1 MSWTIVGKHI
11 AILQDNKVAH
21 LEAEDVYRAFKQG
34 GFLFNNV
41 EQGNIEDSFPDISWS
56 TISKYAEIDIF
67 HYGNEITLS
76 VHIEDAEVEFV
87 AGKILDQIIIDG
99 NWFYIAN
106 VEELNEILDGLG
118 INSTGKIDV
127 HTYVELVK
135 RNFRENVITDH
146 SEGTSL
152 VFDLDYVKPKELKA
166 DLFEYQKKGY
176 MWLDYM
182 LANCS
187 GAILGDEMGLGK
199 TLQAIALI
207 LKRANEGKKS
217 LVVAP
222 VSLLDNW
229 ENECAKFAPSIK
241 VLVHHGMKRTG
252 TPNTFEKYDLVVTS
266 YGHIVTD
273 NLLFSMCTWDLLIL
287 DEAQNIKN
295 ASSARAKNVKNV
307 FSKERLAITGTPF
320 ENHVTDVWSLLD
332 FIMPGMFGGESDFKY
347 EVSDDMEGAKK
358 LEPML
363 TSFMVR
369 RRVKDVAQD
378 LPEKVVIAQPLSMS
392 DIEVDEYEEI
402 RNSLSGT
409 KNATLPMLQKLR
421 MYCTHPKLIDEFVT
435 DDLFKKSIK
444 YQRTC
449 EILEEI
455 FSLNEKAII
464 FTSYQ
469 KMFEI
474 FTDDIST
481 RFGIPINCINGST
494 PVEERQ
500 KIVDEFNGIEGSALL
515 ILNPRAAGTGLNIT
529 AANHVIHFNL
539 EWNPALEDQASA
551 RAYRRGQKKTT
562 FIYRLYY
569 KGTVE
574 EVINERLDRKRE
586 MAETAVIGAEGSEAD
601 MQDIIKSINI
611 SPKGELS

>member
-1 MSWTIVGKHI
+1 M
-11 AILQDNKVAH
+11 
-21 LEAEDVYRAFKQG
+21 
-34 GFLFNNV
+34 
-41 EQGNIEDSFPDISWS
+41 
-56 TISKYAEIDIF
+56 
-67 HYGNEITLS
+67 
-76 VHIEDAEVEFV
+76 
-87 AGKILDQIIIDG
+87 
-99 NWFYIAN
+99 
-106 VEELNEILDGLG
+106 
-118 INSTGKIDV
+118 
-127 HTYVELVK
+127 
-135 RNFRENVITDH
+135 
-146 SEGTSL
+146 
-152 VFDLDYVKPKELKA
+152 
-166 DLFEYQKKGY
+166 
-176 MWLDYM
+176 
-182 LANCS
+182 
-187 GAILGDEMGLGK
+187 
-199 TLQAIALI
+199 
-207 LKRANEGKKS
+207 
-217 LVVAP
+217 
-222 VSLLDNW
+222 
-229 ENECAKFAPSIK
+229 
-241 VLVHHGMKRTG
+241 
-252 TPNTFEKYDLVVTS
+252 
-266 YGHIVTD
+266 
-273 NLLFSMCTWDLLIL
+273 
-287 DEAQNIKN
+287 
-295 ASSARAKNVKNV
+295 
-307 FSKERLAITGTPF
+307 AITGTPF

-421 MYCTHPKLIDEFVT
+421 MYCTHPKLIDEFAT